1 MQLRYKDQLKPR
13 RYHLLFIIFSL
24 LFLHTFGLVAAARYK
39 FTIRMPALDVKRT
52 PDTINLV
59 EASVKELLH
68 ALNIRAISSVR
79 LVSLYLH
86 RIGYYDCRGPS
97 LNSVCVINPNVFEEA
112 QESDDYR
119 ACDLPPRPL
128 EGIPFTVKDSF
139 KVKGMTVAAGSP
151 AFSDLVASDD
161 AAIVSLLREAGAII
175 IGKTNMP
182 AMADG
187 GGQRG
192 LYGRSESPYNPT
204 YSTTAYASGSS
215 NGSGTSTAASLAA
228 FGIAGETVS
237 SGRAPA
243 SNNALIG
250 YSPSRGLIP
259 NRGQWPL
266 YPTCDVIVP
275 HTRSMEDLFTL
286 LDVIVDDDKI
296 STEGVDF
303 WRNQKFVK
311 IPHASDVRPVSFNSL
326 ADPYSLIGKRVAVPR
341 CFLGIESAKPPHVC
355 TESVQRLWEKT
366 RATLEDLGAAVI
378 ESDFPLLEQYIKKDF
393 PGQSCNVP
401 GMPREWHS
409 IERCQLI
416 ATAWDD
422 FLRQNND
429 PNCSSLAETD
439 PDKIHPHIAPMDDPI
454 RFTETHNQVRY
465 SDIIDF
471 VKNRTD
477 PVDTLPGTKEALQ
490 SLEDM
495 RKREF
500 DGWMDSNR
508 FDLLAFPTNGDVA
521 YANCDEEIKPL
532 SHALQDGVKYSNGGR
547 SLKHCGIPCIT
558 IPMGTMKCKR
568 MPVGVTFAS
577 KAYSD
582 NDLLRYAFA
591 YETATH
597 ARTAPSL
604 TPPLSTDHIS
614 LSSFPKADSMK
625 SRPILEVTEII
636 SEAIDGP
643 KQSIYRHI
651 SIEGTVSS
659 SNPEVGVASVQMY
672 FNGEESSAGHFENGK
687 WRWETTISRPKR
699 PERFPETARVPKNQ
713 FLIVLIASLTNG
725 RCAASMFLLD

>member
-1 MQLRYKDQLKPR
+1 MKM
-13 RYHLLFIIFSL
+13 S
-24 LFLHTFGLVAAARYK
+24 T
-39 FTIRMPALDVKRT
+39 LDVQRT
-52 PDTINLV
+52 SNKINLV
-59 EASVKELLH
+59 EASIEELLH
-68 ALNIRAISSVR
+68 TLNVRAISSVQ

-97 LNSVCVINPNVFEEA
+97 LNSVCVLNPNAFHEA

-119 ACDLPPRPL
+119 ASGLPPRPL

-161 AAIVSLLREAGAII
+161 AAIVSLLREAGAIL

-192 LYGRSESPYNPT
+192 LYGRAESPYNPT

-215 NGSGTSTAASLAA
+215 NGSGTSTAASFAA
-228 FGIAGETVS
+228 FGLAGETVS

-275 HTRSMEDLFTL
+275 HTRKMKDLFVL
-286 LDVIVDDDKI
+286 LDVIVADDKI
-296 STEGVDF
+296 SGEGVDF
-303 WRNQKFVK
+303 WRNQQFVP

-341 CFLGIESAKPPHVC
+341 CFIGIQSAKPFYVC
-355 TESVQRLWEKT
+355 TESVQRLWKKT
-366 RATLEDLGAAVI
+366 RATLEGLGATVI
-378 ESDFPLLEQYIKKDF
+378 ESDFPFLEQYTKKDF

-401 GMPREWHS
+401 GMPSDWNS
-409 IERCQLI
+409 VERCQMI

-422 FLRQNND
+422 FLRQNKD
-429 PNCSSLAETD
+429 PNCSSLPESD

-465 SDIIDF
+465 SDMIEF
-471 VKNRTD
+471 VKNRTNS
-477 PVDTLPGTKEALQ
+477 VDTLPGTKEAIQ
-490 SLEDM
+490 SLENM

-500 DGWMDSNR
+500 EDWMDSND

-521 YANCDEEIKPL
+521 YANCDEEIEPL
-532 SHALQDGVKYSNGGR
+532 THALQDGVKYSNGGR

-558 IPMGTMKCKR
+558 VPMGTMKSKR

-577 KAYSD
+577 KAYAD
-582 NDLLRYAFA
+582 NDLLRYAYA
-591 YETATH
+591 YEAATH
-597 ARTAPSL
+597 ARTIPSL
-604 TPPLSTDHIS
+604 TPPLPTDYIS
-614 LSSFPKADSMK
+614 LSPLPQANLMKA
-625 SRPILEVTEII
+625 RPFLEVTELR
-636 SEAIDGP
+636 SEPVEGV
-643 KQSIYRHI
+643 KQNICRHI
-651 SIEGTVSS
+651 SMEGTVLSS
-659 SNPEVGVASVQMY
+659 DQKIGVSSVKI
-672 FNGEESSAGHFENGK
+672 FVNGEESPVDHLSHEK
-687 WRWETTISRPKR
+687 WKWETTLSRPER
-699 PERFPETARVPKNQ
+699 VERFPEIGKVPKNQ
-713 FLIVLIASLTNG
+713 FLIVVIASLNNG
-725 RCAASMFLLD
+725 RDAASMFLLD

>member
-1 MQLRYKDQLKPR
+1 
-13 RYHLLFIIFSL
+13 
-24 LFLHTFGLVAAARYK
+24 
-39 FTIRMPALDVKRT
+39 MPALDVEGASN
-52 PDTINLV
+52 TINLV
-59 EASVKELLH
+59 EASVKELLR

-97 LNSVCVINPNVFEEA
+97 LNSVCVLNPNVFQEA

-119 ACDLPPRPL
+119 ATGQPPRPL

-151 AFSDLVASDD
+151 AFSELVASDD

-192 LYGRSESPYNPT
+192 LYGRAESPYNPI

-215 NGSGTSTAASLAA
+215 NGSGTSTAASFAA
-228 FGIAGETVS
+228 FGLSGETVS

-275 HTRSMEDLFTL
+275 HTRTMEDLFTL
-286 LDVIVDDDKI
+286 LDVIVADDKI
-296 STEGVDF
+296 SAEGIDF
-303 WRNQKFVK
+303 WRNQKFVP

-341 CFLGIESAKPPHVC
+341 CFIGIQSAKPSHVC
-355 TESVQRLWEKT
+355 TESVQRLWENT
-366 RATLEDLGAAVI
+366 CTTLEDLGATVI
-378 ESDFPLLEQYIKKDF
+378 ESDFPFLEQYTKKDF

-401 GMPREWHS
+401 GMPDDWNS
-409 IERCQLI
+409 IERCQMI

-429 PNCSSLAETD
+429 PNCSSLPESD

-454 RFTETHNQVRY
+454 RFTEANNQVRY
-465 SDIIDF
+465 SDMIDF
-471 VKNRTD
+471 VRNRTSSI
-477 PVDTLPGTKEALQ
+477 DTLSGTKEAIQ
-490 SLEDM
+490 SLENM

-500 DGWMDSNR
+500 EDWMDSND

-521 YANCDEEIKPL
+521 YANCDEEIEPL
-532 SHALQDGVKYSNGGR
+532 THALQDGVKYSNGGR

-558 IPMGTMKCKR
+558 VPMGTMKSKR

-582 NDLLRYAFA
+582 NDLLRYAYS
-591 YETATH
+591 YEAATH
-597 ARTAPSL
+597 ARTVPLL
-604 TPPLSTDHIS
+604 TPPLPTDHIS
-614 LSSFPKADSMK
+614 LSTFPQTGSMK
-625 SRPILEVTEII
+625 ARPILEIRTVR
-636 SEAIDGP
+636 SELIKGV
-643 KQSIYRHI
+643 KQKICRRVSM
-651 SIEGTVSS
+651 EGTVLSS
-659 SNPEVGVASVQMY
+659 IPEVGVSSVQI
-672 FNGEESSAGHFENGK
+672 FVNGEESLVGQFSHEK
-687 WRWETTISRPKR
+687 WRWETTISRPER
-699 PERFPETARVPKNQ
+699 LERFPEIGQVPKNQ
-713 FLIVLIASLTNG
+713 FLVVVIASLANG

>member
-1 MQLRYKDQLKPR
+1 
-13 RYHLLFIIFSL
+13 
-24 LFLHTFGLVAAARYK
+24 
-39 FTIRMPALDVKRT
+39 MPVLDVEGA
-52 PDTINLV
+52 PNTINLV

-68 ALNIRAISSVR
+68 ALNIRSISSVR

-97 LNSVCVINPNVFEEA
+97 LNSVCVLNPNVFQEA

-119 ACDLPPRPL
+119 ASGLPPRPL

-192 LYGRSESPYNPT
+192 LY
-204 YSTTAYASGSS
+204 AYASGSS
-215 NGSGTSTAASLAA
+215 NGSGTSTAASFAA
-228 FGIAGETVS
+228 FGLAGETVS

-275 HTRSMEDLFTL
+275 HTRTMEDLFTL
-286 LDVIVDDDKI
+286 LDVIVADDKI
-296 STEGVDF
+296 SAEGVDF
-303 WRNQKFVK
+303 WRNQKFVP
-311 IPHASDVRPVSFNSL
+311 IPHASDVRPVSFNFL

-341 CFLGIESAKPPHVC
+341 CFIGIQSANPSHVC
-355 TESVQRLWEKT
+355 TESVQKIWEKT
-366 RATLEDLGAAVI
+366 RATLEDLGATVI
-378 ESDFPLLEQYIKKDF
+378 ESDFPFLEKYTKKDF

-401 GMPREWHS
+401 GIPEDWNS
-409 IERCQLI
+409 IERCQMI

-429 PNCSSLAETD
+429 PNCSSLVASD

-454 RFTETHNQVRY
+454 RFTEAHNQVRY
-465 SDIIDF
+465 SDMVDF
-471 VKNRTD
+471 VRNRTNSI
-477 PVDTLPGTKEALQ
+477 DTLPGTEEAIQ
-490 SLEDM
+490 SLENM

-500 DGWMDSNR
+500 EDWMDSNY

-521 YANCDEEIKPL
+521 YANCDEEIEPL
-532 SHALQDGVKYSNGGR
+532 THALQDGVKYSNGGR

-558 IPMGTMKCKR
+558 VPMGTMKCER

-582 NDLLRYAFA
+582 NDLLRYAYA
-591 YETATH
+591 YEAATH
-597 ARTAPSL
+597 VRTVPLL
-604 TPPLSTDHIS
+604 TPPLPTDNIS
-614 LSSFPKADSMK
+614 LSTFPPTGSMK
-625 SRPILEVTEII
+625 VRPILEVTAVICEPI
-636 SEAIDGP
+636 EGV
-643 KQSIYRHI
+643 KQKVCRRVSM
-651 SIEGTVSS
+651 EGTVLS
-659 SNPEVGVASVQMY
+659 SNAEVGVSSVQI
-672 FNGEESSAGHFENGK
+672 FVNGEESPVRHFSHEK
-687 WRWETTISRPKR
+687 WRWKTMISRPER
-699 PERFPETARVPKNQ
+699 LDRFPEIGKVPKNQ
-713 FLIVLIASLTNG
+713 FLIVVIASLTNG